1 MSPFRVA
8 RNMLQTASS
17 TAAAVASFPTW
28 LNFVGPPALAQRP
41 ITN

>member
-17 TAAAVASFPTW
+17 TAAAVAGFPT
-28 LNFVGPPALAQRP
+28 
-41 ITN
+41 